1 LIVPLI
7 KTTLQGDNMKEHNNT
22 NSDTVNWLQTLIG
35 AVGLLVGALVYLVD
49 RPPDQTYFVYN
60 SSIAISLGN
69 ILPNLFGFI
78 GNSLPAFIHVFSFIL
93 ITAGIIFSRKRNYLI
108 ICLSW
113 FLVDCAFEIGQKF
126 KLLAVGI
133 VPDWFEGI
141 PLLGNTQNYFINGTF
156 DFHDLLGITCGMI
169 IAYFVL
175 LTTRKGGVNDETRK

>member
-1 LIVPLI
+1 MNTHL
-7 KTTLQGDNMKEHNNT
+7 KTFN
-22 NSDTVNWLQTLIG
+22 DTVNTRQILIG
-35 AVGLLVGALVYLVD
+35 AAGLLVGALVYLVD
-49 RPPDQTYFVYN
+49 RPPNQTYFVSN
-60 SSIAISLGN
+60 SGVDISLYN

-93 ITAGIIFSRKRNYLI
+93 ITAGLIACQKRGYLI

-156 DFHDLLGITCGMI
+156 DFHDLLGITSGMI

-175 LTTRKGGVNDETRK
+175 LTTGERGMKDEKRK